1 MPDLGGG
8 RAAHDREHA
17 GRLDAER
24 EGVLELLEA
33 GHVAVE
39 VALEERVVGD
49 DDALHQVVVHLV
61 LELLH
66 VVGDRL
72 GVRDAALVEVG
83 GVGEEVGDA
92 AEVGLGADRQL
103 ERRDAGAE
111 PVAQLVEGALEA
123 GPLAVELVDEDHPGH
138 AEPGGLAPHRLGL
151 HLHAVDR
158 AHHEH
163 RQVDDAQR
171 RPHVAEEVGVA
182 RACRSG

>member
-1 MPDLGGG
+1 MPSV
-8 RAAHDREHA
+8 RACSSSSS
-17 GRLDAER
+17 
-24 EGVLELLEA
+24 A
-33 GHVAVE
+33 GHVAFE
-39 VALEERVVGD
+39 VALEQRVVGD
-49 DDALHQVVVHLV
+49 DDPLHQVVVHLV

-72 GVRDAALVEVG
+72 GVGDAALVEVR

-103 ERRDAGAE
+103 QRCDARAQ

-138 AEPGGLAPHRLGL
+138 AELGGLTPHRLGL
-151 HLHAVDR
+151 HLHAVHR

-163 RQVDDAQR
+163 REVDDAEGGAD
-171 RPHVAEEVGVA
+171 VAEEVGVA